1 MANLIKTP
9 TKAISCVSGEN
20 TKELEDVGKAFNKAV
35 ENITKGSAENLLV
48 LDIILREMAKL
59 KPKQKIGFN
68 FGTKKEFELLRKK

>member
-9 TKAISCVSGEN
+9 TKAISYVSGEN
-20 TKELEDVGKAFNKAV
+20 TKELEEVGKAFNKAV

-68 FGTKKEFELLRKK
+68 FSTKKEFELLRKK